1 MIEHSLLI
9 DALRLLGAGMGI
21 VFSFLLLLVALLRLM
36 SWVAHRIAPPG
47 PELSLP
53 PTPLAAGDVALVAV
67 ISAAIARYRAAHRPT
82 RGRPPPARPAS
93 RP

>member
-1 MIEHSLLI
+1 MIEHSLMI

-47 PELSLP
+47 AEFAGSS
-53 PTPLAAGDVALVAV
+53 TPLSSGDATLAAV
-67 ISAAIARYRAAHRPT
+67 ISAAIARYRAAHPR
-82 RGRPPPARPAS
+82 
-93 RP
+93 